1 MVVVPGL
8 IKVIV
13 LPLMVATLVFELS
26 NEKAPGLGL
35 VGGIRVNE
43 RS

>member
-13 LPLMVATLVFELS
+13 LPLIVATLVLELS
-26 NEKAPGLGL
+26 NENAPGLGL

>member
-13 LPLMVATLVFELS
+13 LPLMVATLVFELT
-26 NEKAPGLGL
+26 NEKIPGLLL

>member
-13 LPLMVATLVFELS
+13 LPLMMATLVFELS
-26 NEKAPGLGL
+26 NEKVPGLGL
-35 VGGIRVNE
+35 VGGIKVKE

>member
-13 LPLMVATLVFELS
+13 LPLIVATLVLLLTKV
-26 NEKAPGLGL
+26 KAPGLGL
-35 VGGIRVNE
+35 VGGIKVNE